1 MRTDFVLEEGTLR
14 KVSGRNGLVTVFAA
28 PSDDEQSLLLALLGI
43 DSHTLKSVLDPEETA
58 RVEFHAPLGRATII
72 WKEPDPRADEDSV
85 RFDVS
90 SMGIFLGRD
99 TLTVVDGCRT
109 PLAEGRR
116 VPGASVAAVALHLMQ
131 GTIEEFQARLRVIRR
146 TAANIQ
152 ARLNQTV
159 DNRELVRMF
168 DLAEDLVFYVD
179 AIEANGAVMTR
190 LKALAGRLDLTEDE
204 VARLEDLIIDNAQCA
219 RRGRLYTTVLAGLL
233 DARGNIVNNNMN
245 VLIKNLTAV
254 NVVFLPLGVIAA
266 MGGMSEFTMML
277 GDYGVD
283 WRIGYPL
290 FALAIA
296 TIGFVLWR
304 GIGRWI
310 RSQNGGTET
319 PDGAAGRG
327 AADGW
332 DQTSEAAILRSRT
345 YARSYTAGQ

>member
-1 MRTDFVLEEGTLR
+1 MRTDFSLEEGTLR
-14 KVSGRNGLVTVFAA
+14 EVPGRSGLVTVFAA
-28 PSDDEQSLLLALLGI
+28 PSDDEQSRLVELLGI
-43 DSHTLKSVLDPEETA
+43 DSHTLKSALDSEETA
-58 RVEFHAPLGRATII
+58 RVEFHAALARATII
-72 WKEPDPRADEDSV
+72 WKAPDPRADEDSV

-99 TLTVVDGCRT
+99 MLTVVDSYRT
-109 PLAEGRR
+109 PLAEGQR
-116 VPGASVAAVALHLMQ
+116 VPGSSVASVALHLMR

-146 TAANIQ
+146 TSSSIQ
-152 ARLNQTV
+152 ARLNQTI

-190 LKALAGRLDLTEDE
+190 LKALAGRLDFTDDE

-277 GDYGVD
+277 SDY
-283 WRIGYPL
+283 
-290 FALAIA
+290 AIS

-304 GIGRWI
+304 RIGKWI
-310 RSQNGGTET
+310 GSQNGGTEAV
-319 PDGAAGRG
+319 DRAARRG
-327 AADGW
+327 AANGW
-332 DQTSEAAILRSRT
+332 DQALEAAVLRPRD
-345 YARSYTAGQ
+345 YARSSTAGQ